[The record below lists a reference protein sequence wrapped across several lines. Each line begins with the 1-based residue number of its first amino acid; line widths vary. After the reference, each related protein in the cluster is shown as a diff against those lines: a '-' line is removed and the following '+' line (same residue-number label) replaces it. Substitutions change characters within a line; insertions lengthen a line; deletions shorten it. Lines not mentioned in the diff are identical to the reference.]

1 MVKNPLANAR
11 GINVGSIPGL
21 GRSSGEGNGNP
32 IPVFLPGESH
42 RQTAWWAA
50 GHVATAVFVV
60 VVQSLGHIG
69 LFATHG
75 QQHAR
80 LLCPSLS
87 TGAYSNSCLLSQ

>member
-1 MVKNPLANAR
+1 MIQNLPANE
-11 GINVGSIPGL
+11 GDVGSIPGL

-75 QQHAR
+75 QHHAR